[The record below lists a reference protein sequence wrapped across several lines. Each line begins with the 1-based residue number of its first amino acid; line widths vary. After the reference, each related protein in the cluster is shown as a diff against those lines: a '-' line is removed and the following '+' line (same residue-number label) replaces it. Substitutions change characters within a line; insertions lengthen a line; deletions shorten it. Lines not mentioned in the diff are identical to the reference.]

1 LKLEIYIYM
10 YIYTH
15 ANIILFFF
23 ACIYSVMRSNP
34 HPYLAIR
41 HGLDLHATRN
51 PILSWT
57 WPIGPHQ
64 DNKIRFYY
72 EIRDAM

>member
-1 LKLEIYIYM
+1 MYM
-10 YIYTH
+10 Y
-15 ANIILFFF
+15 
-23 ACIYSVMRSNP
+23 IYSVMRSNP

-41 HGLDLHATRN
+41 HGLDFHATRN
-51 PILSWT
+51 PILAWA

-64 DNKIRFYY
+64 DNKVRFYY